1 MEPSKKPMQKLMDSL
16 MPSCEIVSHKI
27 SESMDHKISI
37 VDRARVRIHL
47 MVCDLC
53 TRYRDQ
59 LLTIQ
64 KMIDRLYDEDTIPD
78 SDSSPQLSED
88 ARIRMIENLNVQN
101 K

>member
-1 MEPSKKPMQKLMDSL
+1 METFKKPMQKIMDSL

-37 VDRARVRIHL
+37 ADRMRVQMHL

-53 TRYRDQ
+53 ARYRDQ

-64 KMIDRLYDEDTIPD
+64 KMIGRLYDEDTTPD

-88 ARIRMIENLNVQN
+88 ARTRMIENLNEQN